1 MTEDEL
7 LAAARRGDHRAFA
20 ELLDA
25 HDRPLRILAYRIL
38 GNRDDMDD
46 AMQEAAVKA
55 FVNLGSFNGRSS
67 FGTWLYRITY
77 TTCLNLLRARR
88 AVAEPVDVGQVD
100 QGPAHGGG
108 ALAGTGSI
116 HDPAAH
122 VGERLDLED
131 ALRSLSDEQRAAVSL
146 VLELGYPL
154 AEAAAILEV
163 PVGTVSSRLWTARSV
178 LQRSLEPPSTAR
190 RGPRTC
196 LRTTV

>member
-1 MTEDEL
+1 VTEDEL

-67 FGTWLYRITY
+67 LGTWLHRVTY

-88 AVAEPVDVGQVD
+88 DVAEPLDLGEMD
-100 QGPAHGGG
+100 QGPARGAHGLGT
-108 ALAGTGSI
+108 AGSV

-122 VGERLDLED
+122 VGERLDLEY
-131 ALRSLSDEQRAAVSL
+131 ALCSLSDEQRATVTL

-163 PVGTVSSRLWTARSV
+163 PVGTVSSRLWHARAV
-178 LQRSLEPPSTAR
+178 LQRSLDPPSTAR
-190 RGPRTC
+190 KDHGHA
-196 LRTTV
+196 

>member
-20 ELLDA
+20 ELLDV
-25 HDRPLRILAYRIL
+25 HDRPLRTLAYRVL

-88 AVAEPVDVGQVD
+88 DVAEPLDLGQMD
-100 QGPAHGGG
+100 QGPARGDHGLGT
-108 ALAGTGSI
+108 TGSV

-146 VLELGYPL
+146 VLDLGYPL
-154 AEAAAILEV
+154 AEAAAILDV

-190 RGPRTC
+190 EDHGHA
-196 LRTTV
+196 

>member
-7 LAAARRGDHRAFA
+7 LAAARGGDQHAFA
-20 ELLDA
+20 ELLDV
-25 HDRPLRILAYRIL
+25 HDRPLRALAYRVL

-88 AVAEPVDVGQVD
+88 DLAEPVDLGEMD
-100 QGPAHGGG
+100 QGPARGDHGVGT
-108 ALAGTGSI
+108 AGSV

-131 ALRSLSDEQRAAVSL
+131 AIRSLSDEQRAAVTL

-154 AEAAAILEV
+154 AEAAEILEV
-163 PVGTVSSRLWTARSV
+163 PVGTVSSRLWHARAV
-178 LQRSLEPPSTAR
+178 LQRFLEPPSPAAKDH
-190 RGPRTC
+190 GHE
-196 LRTTV
+196 

>member
-1 MTEDEL
+1 VTEDEL

-55 FVNLGSFNGRSS
+55 FVNLGSFTGRSS
-67 FGTWLYRITY
+67 LGTWLYRITY

-88 AVAEPVDVGQVD
+88 DVAEPLDLGEMD
-100 QGPAHGGG
+100 QGPARGDRGLG
-108 ALAGTGSI
+108 TAGSVRDT
-116 HDPAAH
+116 AAH

-131 ALRSLSDEQRAAVSL
+131 ALRSLSDEQRTAVTL

-163 PVGTVSSRLWTARSV
+163 PVGTVSSRLWHARAV
-178 LQRSLEPPSTAR
+178 LQRSLDPPSTA
-190 RGPRTC
+190 GEDHGHA
-196 LRTTV
+196 

>member
-7 LAAARRGDHRAFA
+7 LAAARGGDQNAFA

-55 FVNLGSFNGRSS
+55 FVNLDSFNGRST

-88 AVAEPVDVGQVD
+88 DVAEPVDLGQMD
-100 QGPAHGGG
+100 QGPARGD
-108 ALAGTGSI
+108 
-116 HDPAAH
+116 HDPATDA
-122 VGERLDLED
+122 VERLDLED
-131 ALRSLSDEQRAAVSL
+131 ALRSLSDEQRATVSL

-154 AEAAAILEV
+154 AEAAEILEV
-163 PVGTVSSRLWTARSV
+163 PVGTVSSRLWHARAV
-178 LQRSLEPPSTAR
+178 LQRSLEPPTTA
-190 RGPRTC
+190 GEGH
-196 LRTTV
+196 

>member
-7 LAAARRGDHRAFA
+7 LAAARRGDQHAFA
-20 ELLDA
+20 ELLDV

-46 AMQEAAVKA
+46 AMQEAAVMA

-88 AVAEPVDVGQVD
+88 DVAEPVDLGQVD
-100 QGPAHGGG
+100 QGPARGGRG
-108 ALAGTGSI
+108 LAVAGSV

-163 PVGTVSSRLWTARSV
+163 PVGTVSSRVWHARAV
-178 LQRSLEPPSTAR
+178 LQRFLEPPSTA
-190 RGPRTC
+190 GEDHGHA
-196 LRTTV
+196 

>member
-7 LAAARRGDHRAFA
+7 LAAARGGDQNAFA

-55 FVNLGSFNGRSS
+55 FVNLDSFNGRST

-88 AVAEPVDVGQVD
+88 DVAEPVDLGQMD
-100 QGPAHGGG
+100 QGPARGDHG
-108 ALAGTGSI
+108 LAAAGSD
-116 HDPAAH
+116 HDPATDA
-122 VGERLDLED
+122 VERLDLED
-131 ALRSLSDEQRAAVSL
+131 ALRSLSDEQRATVSL

-154 AEAAAILEV
+154 AEAAEILEV
-163 PVGTVSSRLWTARSV
+163 PVGTVSSRLWHARAV
-178 LQRSLEPPSTAR
+178 LQRSLEPPTTA
-190 RGPRTC
+190 GEGH
-196 LRTTV
+196 